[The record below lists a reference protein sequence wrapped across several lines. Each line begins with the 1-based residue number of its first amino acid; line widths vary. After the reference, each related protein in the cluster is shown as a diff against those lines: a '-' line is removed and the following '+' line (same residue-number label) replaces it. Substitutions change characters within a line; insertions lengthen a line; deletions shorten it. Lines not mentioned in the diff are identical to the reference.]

1 MASKRPM
8 GFGDMPSSCD
18 LGRLVTCERE
28 FVAEHRDGLVSND
41 RGLHQASERGERAHL
56 HVQVSMETFH
66 NRGSQSGVDKA
77 VSPSSQDS
85 RCVVASA
92 VYRPDAPS
100 TAELRVF
107 RDERLTP
114 SSVGRSLV
122 RFYYSVAPALSR
134 WTGLRPAAM
143 GGVRHIQELVRGVVS
158 RS

>member
-66 NRGSQSGVDKA
+66 SRGSQS
-77 VSPSSQDS
+77 
-85 RCVVASA
+85 
-92 VYRPDAPS
+92 
-100 TAELRVF
+100 
-107 RDERLTP
+107 
-114 SSVGRSLV
+114 
-122 RFYYSVAPALSR
+122 
-134 WTGLRPAAM
+134 
-143 GGVRHIQELVRGVVS
+143 
-158 RS
+158 